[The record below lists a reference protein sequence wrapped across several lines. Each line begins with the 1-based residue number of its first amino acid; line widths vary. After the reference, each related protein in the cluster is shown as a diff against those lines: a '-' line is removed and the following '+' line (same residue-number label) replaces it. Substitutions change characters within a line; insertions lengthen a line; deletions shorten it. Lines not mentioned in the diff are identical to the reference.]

1 LRRSLTIRR
10 SFDLHE
16 INQALNDPYLQLRDN
31 GADPRLVAILSR
43 LRYTPFG
50 ENLVVCLLALAF
62 VASDP
67 AVRPPLGRIAEALS
81 DLGWRHSDRSPVSA
95 DVVRWATEDTVR
107 VLEHITIGPRRRS
120 ERRRFSEVAAELAR
134 DALLNC

>member
-1 LRRSLTIRR
+1 
-10 SFDLHE
+10 
-16 INQALNDPYLQLRDN
+16 
-31 GADPRLVAILSR
+31 
-43 LRYTPFG
+43 
-50 ENLVVCLLALAF
+50 VCLLALAF